1 MRIGPTARV
10 AMSLA
15 ITVGGIVTAC
25 RNDVPGPTLPA
36 PIAPEVTRQAPKPQP
51 IDPKKQREQQRK
63 QQRHSHSASVSEL
76 QPQFLAATGDDEPPP
91 VPPPTQDPVDGG
103 INDVIDLPPVPDAD
117 VDVVRDAGQP
127 LLPGS

>member
-1 MRIGPTARV
+1 MMRFGPTARV

-36 PIAPEVTRQAPKPQP
+36 PLAPEVTREAPKPQP

-63 QQRHSHSASVSEL
+63 QEKQPRSASVE
-76 QPQFLAATGDDEPPP
+76 E
-91 VPPPTQDPVDGG
+91 VK
-103 INDVIDLPPVPDAD
+103 
-117 VDVVRDAGQP
+117 
-127 LLPGS
+127 

>member
-1 MRIGPTARV
+1 MRVGPTARV

-15 ITVGGIVTAC
+15 ITIGGVVAAC

-36 PIAPEVTRQAPKPQP
+36 PLTPEVTREAPKPQP

-63 QQRHSHSASVSEL
+63 QQRQAHSASVSEL
-76 QPQFLAATGDDEPPP
+76 RPQFRAAGNDEPAP
-91 VPPPTQDPVDGG
+91 VPPPTRDPVDGG

-127 LLPGS
+127 LRPRS